1 MAAVHER
8 QGLIVEQGAA
18 VHRNIEHQ
26 RHILHHV
33 QPLPEPGLGDRT
45 SAPAQGGEV
54 EPVAAQQRQRKVFTL
69 QQCGMVRPV
78 ERLRFL
84 HQGV

>member
-33 QPLPEPGLGDRT
+33 QPLPEPGLGDRI
-45 SAPAQGGEV
+45 SAPA
-54 EPVAAQQRQRKVFTL
+54 
-69 QQCGMVRPV
+69 
-78 ERLRFL
+78 
-84 HQGV
+84 